1 MTLCPHCLSGRLERT
16 ARETYL
22 EIVVSCAGLYPHI
35 CQRCGRR
42 LLRWNF
48 TQLFSV
54 FGSGLIGLVFFGIG
68 TAHWQALLR
77 QANHRPANVLTLQ
90 LYGSYDGAPDHP
102 VIRVPVEDT
111 LTNESVIAMSD
122 AGMSAKLIRILVLSY
137 PHSFR
142 IDAGSIIR
150 LKRARVNEDVIQ
162 AVIEATQTP
171 SPLSTIRPQAAR
183 ATLSP

>member
-1 MTLCPHCLSGRLERT
+1 MTLCPHCLSGRTERT
-16 ARETYL
+16 TRVTYL
-22 EIVVSCAGLYPHI
+22 EILVSCAGLYPHL

-54 FGSGLIGLVFFGIG
+54 LGSGLLGLLFLGIG

-90 LYGSYDGAPDHP
+90 LYGPDDGSPDRP

-111 LTNESVIAMSD
+111 LTNESVVAMSE
-122 AGMSAKLIRILVLSY
+122 AGMSPKLIRILVLSY

-142 IDAGSIIR
+142 VDAASLIR
-150 LKRARVNEDVIQ
+150 LKRARVDEDVIQ
-162 AVIEATQTP
+162 AVIEATQAP
-171 SPLSTIRPQAAR
+171 PVSAIRPQPAR
-183 ATLSP
+183 ATLAP